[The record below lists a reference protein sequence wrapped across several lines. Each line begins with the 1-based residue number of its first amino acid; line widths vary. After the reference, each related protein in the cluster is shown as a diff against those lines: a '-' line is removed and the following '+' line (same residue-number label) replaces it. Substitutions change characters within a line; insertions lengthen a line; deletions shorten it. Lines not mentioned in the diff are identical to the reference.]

1 MYICKGVF
9 PEKFDQRSNFFPNR
23 TMKNCLV
30 EYLGKIRKS
39 ASIKFRIVSY
49 SASRFLGSSSE
60 LHPKLLYLRYIPRPR
75 KTEDITGVDF
85 RLYIFVLVVVELCIA
100 YPEREESKRFEKG
113 RRGEKRDREKKKG
126 RGNGDVERG
135 FPSRF
140 LSSKEREERREKKER
155 EREKYIPRRRVQII
169 TSLSTGIV
177 RPRFTWSSCSSRPS
191 RVSTPVS
198 RAVARRSWWE
208 RGSSWATW
216 NGR

>member
-1 MYICKGVF
+1 MYICKEVF

-113 RRGEKRDREKKKG
+113 RRGEKRDREKKKEEETEMLSE
-126 RGNGDVERG
+126 D
-135 FPSRF
+135 FPRDSFPR
-140 LSSKEREERREKKER
+140 KREKKE
-155 EREKYIPRRRVQII
+155 EKRKKEKEK
-169 TSLSTGIV
+169 STF
-177 RPRFTWSSCSSRPS
+177 PDDASK
-191 RVSTPVS
+191 
-198 RAVARRSWWE
+198 
-208 RGSSWATW
+208 
-216 NGR
+216 

>member
-1 MYICKGVF
+1 
-9 PEKFDQRSNFFPNR
+9 
-23 TMKNCLV
+23 MKNCLV

-113 RRGEKRDREKKKG
+113 RRGEKRDREKKKEEETEMLSE
-126 RGNGDVERG
+126 D
-135 FPSRF
+135 FPRDSFPR
-140 LSSKEREERREKKER
+140 KREKKE
-155 EREKYIPRRRVQII
+155 EKRKKEKEK
-169 TSLSTGIV
+169 STF
-177 RPRFTWSSCSSRPS
+177 PDDASK
-191 RVSTPVS
+191 
-198 RAVARRSWWE
+198 
-208 RGSSWATW
+208 
-216 NGR
+216 

>member
-113 RRGEKRDREKKKG
+113 RRGEKRDREKKKEEET
-126 RGNGDVERG
+126 ERLSED
-135 FPSRF
+135 FPRDSFPR
-140 LSSKEREERREKKER
+140 KREKKE
-155 EREKYIPRRRVQII
+155 EKRKKEKEK
-169 TSLSTGIV
+169 STF
-177 RPRFTWSSCSSRPS
+177 PDDASK
-191 RVSTPVS
+191 
-198 RAVARRSWWE
+198 
-208 RGSSWATW
+208 
-216 NGR
+216 

>member
-1 MYICKGVF
+1 
-9 PEKFDQRSNFFPNR
+9 
-23 TMKNCLV
+23 MKNCLV

-113 RRGEKRDREKKKG
+113 RRGEKRDREKKRK
-126 RGNGDVERG
+126 RKRRCWARISLAI
-135 FPSRF
+135 PF
-140 LSSKEREERREKKER
+140 LER
-155 EREKYIPRRRVQII
+155 ERRKKRKERKRKRKVHSP
-169 TSLSTGIV
+169 TT
-177 RPRFTWSSCSSRPS
+177 RP
-191 RVSTPVS
+191 
-198 RAVARRSWWE
+198 
-208 RGSSWATW
+208 
-216 NGR
+216 NNH

>member
-113 RRGEKRDREKKKG
+113 RRGEKRDREKKKEEETEMLSE
-126 RGNGDVERG
+126 D
-135 FPSRF
+135 FPRDSFPR
-140 LSSKEREERREKKER
+140 KREKKE
-155 EREKYIPRRRVQII
+155 EKRKKEKEK
-169 TSLSTGIV
+169 STF
-177 RPRFTWSSCSSRPS
+177 PDDASK
-191 RVSTPVS
+191 
-198 RAVARRSWWE
+198 
-208 RGSSWATW
+208 
-216 NGR
+216 

>member
-1 MYICKGVF
+1 
-9 PEKFDQRSNFFPNR
+9 
-23 TMKNCLV
+23 MKNCLI

-113 RRGEKRDREKKKG
+113 RRGEKRDREKKKEEETEMLSE
-126 RGNGDVERG
+126 D
-135 FPSRF
+135 FPRDSFPR
-140 LSSKEREERREKKER
+140 KREKKE
-155 EREKYIPRRRVQII
+155 EKRKKEKEK
-169 TSLSTGIV
+169 STF
-177 RPRFTWSSCSSRPS
+177 PDDASK
-191 RVSTPVS
+191 
-198 RAVARRSWWE
+198 
-208 RGSSWATW
+208 
-216 NGR
+216 